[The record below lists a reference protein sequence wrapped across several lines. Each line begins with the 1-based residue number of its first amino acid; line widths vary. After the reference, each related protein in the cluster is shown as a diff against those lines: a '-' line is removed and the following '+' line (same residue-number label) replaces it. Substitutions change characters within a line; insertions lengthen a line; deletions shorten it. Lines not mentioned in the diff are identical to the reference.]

1 MIKLKE
7 TMLGLINKL
16 IDPNKRYL
24 NTLKPIVEEINS
36 LESKFEAKSDEE
48 LTQYSLDLKRR
59 VREELKD
66 FNVRE
71 QDYPQKEKKVL
82 DKYLPE
88 AYALVREVFKR
99 TLGER
104 TYDEQLLVGIL
115 LHQGKSAEQKTGE
128 GKSHAAV
135 HPLYLNALTGR
146 GAHLVT
152 VNDYLARRDAEWLGT
167 VYTRLGLSVGCI
179 NTNSVSY
186 VVDPEAIETEIF
198 SSPDVKQTVRSFA
211 FGHGTLLKSAS
222 RREAYASDV
231 TYGTNNE
238 FGFDYLRDNM
248 VHSLDQLVQVNSNN
262 EVGAHHFTIV
272 DEADSILIDEARTP
286 LIISAPASESNELYK
301 KFADLVKRLNSEDY
315 EFDEK
320 VKNVYLTDLGVKKM
334 EKWLG
339 TENIFDNFE
348 YAHHLEQALKAT
360 YAYEKDVD
368 YVVREG
374 QVMIVDEFTGRL
386 MEGRR
391 YSEGLHQAIEAKEGV
406 EIQKETQTVAT
417 ITFQNYFRL
426 YEKLS
431 GMSATIM
438 TEAEEFYK
446 IYGLESVSVPTHKP
460 VARKDHPDRIYK
472 HQRAK
477 WKAITDDVEETNK
490 KGQPILI
497 GTTSVENNELVSQL
511 LKRRGISHEIL
522 NAKNHEREAEIIANA
537 GQQGSVTVATNMAGR
552 GTDIKLGDGVKELG
566 GLYVIGTERHESRR
580 IDNQLRGRAGRQGD
594 PGESRFY
601 VALDDDLMR
610 IFGGDRIA
618 SLMEKFNLPDDMPIE
633 NPMVSKS
640 IESAQKKVEGHN
652 FDIRKHLVEYD
663 DVINKQ
669 REIIY
674 KRRRRLLELG
684 DENYNTGD
692 FSLETE
698 ILKKAESYADD
709 FSEFEKN
716 FEEKKKALGDK
727 GFNELL
733 RYIFLQTIDQFW
745 MEHIDA
751 LDELRTG
758 IGLRGYAQ
766 REPLVE
772 FKNEGYAMFERL
784 IQTIDYEIV
793 NRFQKIQIQ
802 SIAQAPPT
810 PVSTPLEKLET
821 KHTDAGKFGSAVTK
835 QQAPSNLQTSS
846 PSTQPATSQ
855 PIRKS
860 EDEKIGRN
868 DPCPCGATKE
878 DGTPIKYKHCHGR
891 PGSPPLPK

>member
-1 MIKLKE
+1 MI
-7 TMLGLINKL
+7 GLINKL

-24 NTLKPIVEEINS
+24 NSLKPIVEEINS
-36 LESKFEAKSDEE
+36 LESKFEAKNDEE
-48 LTQYSLDLKRR
+48 LTAYSLDLKRR
-59 VREELKD
+59 VQDELKGFD
-66 FNVRE
+66 VKAD
-71 QDYPQKEKKVL
+71 DYPQKEKKVL

-115 LHQGKSAEQKTGE
+115 LHQGKAAEQKTGE

-222 RREAYASDV
+222 RREAYAADV

-248 VHSLDQLVQVNSNN
+248 VHSLDQLVQVNSKN
-262 EVGAHHFTIV
+262 EVGVHHFTIV

-286 LIISAPASESNELYK
+286 LIISAPAAESNELYK

-315 EFDEK
+315 ELDEK
-320 VKNVYLTDLGVKKM
+320 AKNVYLTDLGVKKM

-368 YVVREG
+368 YVVRDG

-406 EIQKETQTVAT
+406 EIQKETRTVAT

-446 IYGLESVSVPTHKP
+446 IYGLESVAVPTHKP
-460 VARKDHPDRIYK
+460 VARIDHPDRIYK

-477 WKAITDDVEETNK
+477 WKAIADDVEETNK

-511 LKRRGISHEIL
+511 LKRRGIKHEIL
-522 NAKNHEREAEIIANA
+522 NAKNHEREAEIIAKA
-537 GQQGSVTVATNMAGR
+537 GQKGAVTVATNMAGR

-566 GLYVIGTERHESRR
+566 GLYVIGTERHEARR

-684 DENYNTGD
+684 DENYDTGD

-698 ILKKAESYADD
+698 ILKKAEIYAQDLD
-709 FSEFEKN
+709 EFKKN
-716 FEEKKKALGDK
+716 LEDKKKTLGDK
-727 GFNELL
+727 AFNELL

-751 LDELRTG
+751 LDELRIG

-802 SIAQAPPT
+802 SIEQAPAAPIS
-810 PVSTPLEKLET
+810 PPPEKLEA
-821 KHTDAGKFGSAVTK
+821 KHSDAGKFGSAVSK
-835 QQAPSNLQTSS
+835 QQTPSNLQTSA
-846 PSTQPATSQ
+846 PSTQPATPQ

-860 EDEKIGRN
+860 EEEKIGRN